1 VPLPS
6 QWDRSQRAVEHRLG
20 CASRP
25 DSERPLEATVTT
37 EPGEPPSVR
46 ISRLGFGAGVGWYA
60 QQSMDLTLDE
70 AQQLVRLLSAAPQP
84 PAPVETDE
92 RVLISPDVFRAR
104 KGPSA
109 S

>member
-1 VPLPS
+1 MLFPS
-6 QWDRSQRAVEHRLG
+6 QWDRSQRAIEHRLG

-25 DSERPLEATVTT
+25 DSERPLEATITT

-46 ISRLGFGAGVGWYA
+46 ISRLGFGVGVGWYA

-84 PAPVETDE
+84 PAPVQTEARTP
-92 RVLISPDVFRAR
+92 ISLDAFRAR
-104 KGPSA
+104 RGQAGS
-109 S
+109 